1 VSASGRK
8 ATRSGIIVAVR
19 DPGYLRILEH
29 QVRGELASGRI
40 PLVIDTNATGA
51 APVDTYDRSTLRL
64 FGLKYPGHDLRERI
78 EALGA
83 DYVAVEMPGPFDP
96 SEQLNVELEDSLA
109 IAVQSA
115 LISYFRTD
123 QPNRSHRRVAHIAS
137 GLEREGRVVYRAV
150 SALLGE
156 HSEIDRI
163 YVPNGRYP
171 GQKMAT
177 LAAEDAG
184 LTTLHF
190 EKGET
195 PNGTYLQDYAP
206 QNRLKS
212 QGSVDQVLTGLSE
225 HEIDAIAEE
234 WLTRRAPAVDS
245 RNEFAALWKGG
256 VPETL
261 RARLGTGP
269 RVMGLFTSSQDEFQF
284 LGPDWQLHEWLDQ
297 FEAFDRILFEAEATG
312 RIAYLRVHPNLA
324 TKAQDCFRREREG
337 IRQLAQRH
345 PNLVVIWHDESVSTY
360 ALLDIT
366 DDVVVWD
373 STVGLEASAR
383 GLPVWTTATSRYG
396 LVADVKERLSPK
408 AVDEL
413 GLDPWTVDRH
423 AANRFIAYLVRRDQ
437 QMSEDYK
444 TWFPWDPANPPLATK
459 LALAL
464 VSGGTPYRRE
474 AVKSILDV
482 YRHRSL
488 KANLSH
494 LRGA

>member
-1 VSASGRK
+1 
-8 ATRSGIIVAVR
+8 
-19 DPGYLRILEH
+19 
-29 QVRGELASGRI
+29 VRGELALGRP
-40 PLVIDTNATGA
+40 PLVIDTTATGA
-51 APVDTYDRSTLRL
+51 APVDTYDRTTLRL
-64 FGLKYPGHDLRERI
+64 FGLRYPGHDLRERI

-83 DYVAVEMPGPFDP
+83 EYVHVDMPGPFDP
-96 SEQLNVELEDSLA
+96 SAPLTSALEESLA

-123 QPNRSHRRVAHIAS
+123 RPNRSRRRVAHIAS
-137 GLEREGRVVYRAV
+137 GLEREGRVVYRAIT
-150 SALLGE
+150 ALLRE

-184 LTTLHF
+184 LATLHF

-212 QGSVDQVLTGLSE
+212 QGAVDEVLAGLSE
-225 HEIDAIAEE
+225 DEIDAIAAE
-234 WLTRRAPAVDS
+234 WMGRRAPALDS

-256 VPETL
+256 VPEEL
-261 RARLGTGP
+261 RARLTAGP
-269 RVMGLFTSSQDEFQF
+269 RLIGLFTSSQDEFQF
-284 LGPDWQLHEWLDQ
+284 LGPEWQLHDWIDQ
-297 FEAFDRILFEAEATG
+297 FEAFDRILTEADNTG

-324 TKAQDCFRREREG
+324 TKAQDCFRRERDG
-337 IRQLAQRH
+337 IRQLARRH
-345 PNLVVIWHDESVSTY
+345 PNLVVIWHDEPISTY

-366 DDVVVWD
+366 DEVVVWD

-396 LVADVKERLSPK
+396 LVADVRERLSTK
-408 AVDEL
+408 AVDAL
-413 GLDPWTVDRH
+413 GLEPWSVDPH

-437 QMSEDYK
+437 QMSEDYE
-444 TWFPWDPANPPLATK
+444 TWFPWDPTNPPLGTR

-474 AVKSILDV
+474 ALKSILDV
-482 YRHRSL
+482 YRHRGL